1 MKIRILIYVLLI
13 GFCGSFK
20 SSEVQSDDVI
30 DNISIALSSGSAKE
44 LTNFFNDV
52 VELKIDGQ
60 KENYSKKQAEVIMK
74 NFFSKYPPV
83 RFNKIHDGS
92 SPEGL
97 LYVLGKYSHKEGSH
111 RVYMLIKQLDGKYK
125 IDTFDLTKE

>member
-1 MKIRILIYVLLI
+1 MNRTFLILIMPLFLSSFVL
-13 GFCGSFK
+13 K
-20 SSEVQSDDVI
+20 AQDKDVV
-30 DNISIALSSGSAKE
+30 DNISIALNTGSAKE

-52 VELKIDGQ
+52 VELKIDGE
-60 KENYSKKQAEVIMK
+60 KENYSKKQAEVILR

-83 RFNKIHDGS
+83 QFNKIHNGS

-97 LYVLGKYSHKEGSH
+97 MYVLGKYSHKGGSH
-111 RVYMLIKQLDGKYK
+111 RVYMLIKQLKGGYK

>member
-1 MKIRILIYVLLI
+1 MKARIFVYVLLI
-13 GFCGSFK
+13 LFCGAFK
-20 SSEVQSDDVI
+20 SPKVQNDDVI
-30 DNISIALSSGSAKE
+30 GNISIALSSGSAKE

-74 NFFSKYPPV
+74 NFFSKYPPL
-83 RFNKIHDGS
+83 RFSKIHNGS

-111 RVYMLIKQLDGKYK
+111 RVYMLIKKMDGKYK

>member
-1 MKIRILIYVLLI
+1 MKIRILVYVLLVS
-13 GFCGSFK
+13 FCGVFT
-20 SSEVQSDDVI
+20 SSEAQSNDVI

-52 VELKIDGQ
+52 VELKIDGE
-60 KENYSKKQAEVIMK
+60 KENYSKKQAEVIIR

>member
-1 MKIRILIYVLLI
+1 MKIKTLVYVLFI
-13 GFCGSFK
+13 GFCGVFTTSDA
-20 SSEVQSDDVI
+20 QSNDVI

-52 VELKIDGQ
+52 VELKIDGE

-111 RVYMLIKQLDGKYK
+111 RVYMLIKHLDGKYK

>member
-1 MKIRILIYVLLI
+1 MKVRILIYTVLI
-13 GFCGSFK
+13 VISGVQY
-20 SSEVQSDDVI
+20 SSKAQNNDVI

-83 RFNKIHDGS
+83 RFNKIHNGS

-97 LYVLGKYSHKEGSH
+97 LYVLGKYSHKDGSH
-111 RVYMLIKQLDGKYK
+111 RVYMLIKQLNGEYK

>member
-1 MKIRILIYVLLI
+1 MNYTFLIVLIALW
-13 GFCGSFK
+13 F
-20 SSEVQSDDVI
+20 SSISVKAQDQDVV
-30 DNISIALSSGSAKE
+30 DNISIALNTGSAKE

-52 VELKIDGQ
+52 VELKIDGE

-83 RFNKIHDGS
+83 GFNKIHNGS

-97 LYVLGKYSHKEGSH
+97 MYVLGKYSHKGGSH
-111 RVYMLIKQLDGKYK
+111 RVYMLIKELNGSYK

>member
-1 MKIRILIYVLLI
+1 MKTQNLFYALLI
-13 GFCGSFK
+13 VLTGVFTT
-20 SSEVQSDDVI
+20 SEAQDNDVI
-30 DNISIALSSGSAKE
+30 DDISIALSSGSAKE

-52 VELKIDGQ
+52 VELKIDGE

-74 NFFSKYPPV
+74 NFFGKYPPV
-83 RFNKIHDGS
+83 RFNKIHNGS

-111 RVYMLIKQLDGKYK
+111 RVYMLIKQLKGTYK